1 NTSPATSIQRIVREN
16 STRNQQFLHGIANYC
31 KRVNKHILHTTT
43 GNSERNSITKEQFLT
58 WSQDIEKLFLGETK
72 NLYYTPFRSIT
83 IEVVQ
88 LDDIVAN
95 KKIKINTKGILYE
108 YLRTELK
115 QHNSLDHEVI
125 EETLEQPI
133 YEPTEEEQR
142 AVERLGTHLGL
153 PDILSDDF
161 KRRYP
166 HAESTLYN
174 SWDCARDIIK
184 TALADCTKLKGIDL
198 GYYSALPA
206 LGLHNRH
213 SVLFHLL
220 PQALNIDIINRG
232 SMDGVNVPQP
242 HLDVNNGE
250 DVENNELIVSFTD
263 GSDDESVISDVISSN
278 NMLKERCHF
287 PKELM
292 LSNKKPILTARKKN
306 EPIAK
311 ELSVV
316 TRVFRV
322 RYSLDKKWKQYV
334 REVLLEVHGN
344 QLPSYTV
351 NGSRGTPLI
360 A

>member
-1 NTSPATSIQRIVREN
+1 MDNE
-16 STRNQQFLHGIANYC
+16 LG
-31 KRVNKHILHTTT
+31 
-43 GNSERNSITKEQFLT
+43 ITKEQFLT

-108 YLRTELK
+108 YYEYLRTELK
-115 QHNSLDHEVI
+115 QHNSLDH
-125 EETLEQPI
+125 
-133 YEPTEEEQR
+133 EEEQR

-153 PDILSDDF
+153 PDIVKSAWKKSYPSREIILRKGCTITEYFRRFPTLKGALNDF

-232 SMDGVNVPQP
+232 SMNGVNVPQP

-311 ELSVV
+311 ELSGI
-316 TRVFRV
+316 
-322 RYSLDKKWKQYV
+322 YSLDKKWKQYV

-360 A
+360 AVQLFRGLHPNYNTISND